1 MQIKLVIGGPNDIPI
16 EEILIYIENIPL
28 SRDND
33 LMAELETV
41 QKIKEEADRFRE
53 MKLSMSIREI
63 IDNCEDVISKVIQYE
78 FSKHR
83 IYAIRRIE

>member
-1 MQIKLVIGGPNDIPI
+1 MQIKLVIGGPKDIPI

-41 QKIKEEADRFRE
+41 QKIKEESERFRE
-53 MKLSMSIREI
+53 MKLNMSIREI

-78 FSKHR
+78 FNKHR